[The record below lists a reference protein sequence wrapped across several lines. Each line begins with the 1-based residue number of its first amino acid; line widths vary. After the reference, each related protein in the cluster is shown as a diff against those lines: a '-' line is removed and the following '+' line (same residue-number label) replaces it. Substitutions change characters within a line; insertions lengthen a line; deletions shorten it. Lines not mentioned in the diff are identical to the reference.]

1 MEKTMYGILK
11 TTGIC
16 PIMVAPDVD
25 FAADAAKGLAEGGLP
40 VCEVLLHRDEYSLDR
55 IKKIAKDAPEVIV
68 GAGSVISLRDA
79 EEAIDAGAKFFVAP
93 GLVPEVVEFALKNNM
108 PILPGCVT
116 ASDISIALNYGINIL
131 KFFPIYQLGG
141 ADILAQYHGGPFG
154 KVEWVV
160 TGGLNGQ
167 NFLPFSK
174 INYVLAS
181 GGDWMFNANNAL
193 IDKNAEQIAINTR
206 QTIQDV
212 LDVRAGKLVL

>member
-16 PIMVAPDVD
+16 PIMVAPEVD
-25 FAADAAKGLAEGGLP
+25 FAADAAHALAEGGLP

-55 IKKIAKDAPEVIV
+55 IKNIAKDAPEVIV
-68 GAGSVISLRDA
+68 GAGSVISIRDA

-93 GLVPEVVEFALKNNM
+93 GLVPEVVEFALKKNM

-141 ADILAQYHGGPFG
+141 ADTLAQFHGGPFG

-160 TGGLNGQ
+160 TGGLNGK
-167 NFLPFSK
+167 NFLTFST
-174 INYVLAS
+174 IDYVLAS
-181 GGDWMFNANNAL
+181 GGDWMFAENNAVG
-193 IDKNAEQIAINTR
+193 DKNYDMIVKNTR
-206 QTIQDV
+206 RTINDV
-212 LDVRAGKLVL
+212 LEARRLK

>member
-16 PIMVAPDVD
+16 PIMVAPEVD
-25 FAADAAKGLAEGGLP
+25 FAADAAHALAEGGLP

-55 IKKIAKDAPEVIV
+55 IKNIAKDAPEVIV
-68 GAGSVISLRDA
+68 GAGSVISIRDA

-93 GLVPEVVEFALKNNM
+93 GLVPEVVEFALKKNM

-141 ADILAQYHGGPFG
+141 ADTLAQYHGGPFG

-160 TGGLNGQ
+160 TGGLNGK
-167 NFLPFSK
+167 NFLTFST
-174 INYVLAS
+174 IDYVLAS
-181 GGDWMFNANNAL
+181 GGDWMFAENNAVG
-193 IDKNAEQIAINTR
+193 DKNYDMIVKNTR
-206 QTIQDV
+206 RIINDV
-212 LDVRAGKLVL
+212 LEARRVK

>member
-1 MEKTMYGILK
+1 MDKTMYGILK

-16 PIMVAPDVD
+16 PIMVAPEPD
-25 FAADAAKGLAEGGLP
+25 FAADAAKALAEGGLP
-40 VCEVLLHRDEYSLDR
+40 VCEVLLHRDEHSLDR
-55 IKKIAKDAPEVIV
+55 IKNIAKDAPEVIV

-93 GLVPEVVEFALKNNM
+93 GLVPEVVEFALKKDM

-141 ADILAQYHGGPFG
+141 AETLAQYHGGPFG

-160 TGGLNGQ
+160 TGGLNSK
-167 NFLPFSK
+167 NFLPFAG

-181 GGDWMFNANNAL
+181 GGDWMFAENNA
-193 IDKNAEQIAINTR
+193 IHDRNYEQIVKNTR
-206 QTIQDV
+206 RTIQDV
-212 LDVRAGKLVL
+212 LDLRAAKNR

>member
-16 PIMVAPDVD
+16 PIMVAPEVD
-25 FAADAAKGLAEGGLP
+25 FAADAAHAIAEGGLP

-68 GAGSVISLRDA
+68 GAGSVISVRDA

-93 GLVPEVVEFALKNNM
+93 GFVPEVVEFALKNDM

-116 ASDISIALNYGINIL
+116 PTEISMALNYGINVL
-131 KFFPIYQLGG
+131 KFFPVYQMGG
-141 ADILAQYHGGPFG
+141 ADTLAQYHGGPFG

-160 TGGLNGQ
+160 TGGLNGK
-167 NFLPFSK
+167 NFLPFAN
-174 INYVLAS
+174 IDYVLAS
-181 GGDWMFNANNAL
+181 GGDWMFAENNA
-193 IDKNAEQIAINTR
+193 INEKNYDQIVLNMR
-206 QTIQDV
+206 KTIKDV
-212 LDVRAGKLVL
+212 LEVRRVK